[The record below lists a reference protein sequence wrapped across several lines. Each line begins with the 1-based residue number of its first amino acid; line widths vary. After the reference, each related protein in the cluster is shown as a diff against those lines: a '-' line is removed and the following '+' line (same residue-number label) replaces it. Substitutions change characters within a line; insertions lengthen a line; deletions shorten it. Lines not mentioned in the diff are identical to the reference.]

1 MENEMN
7 TDYRVGDLVYDATL
21 YDGLNT
27 FLSDL
32 PFYKRWMPENKDARI
47 LELCCG
53 TGRLT
58 LPLAQEGYAIWGVDY
73 TASMLARARAKASRA
88 GLAIHFVEADV
99 RTFRLPEKFDLVFL
113 PFNSLHHLY
122 KNEDL
127 RKTLKQVKDHLKEGG
142 LFLLDCFNPDLRY
155 IVESEK
161 EQKVVAEYTT
171 PDGREV
177 VIKQT
182 MRYESATQM
191 NRICWHYVINGV
203 FHSAQP
209 LDMRLFFPLELDAY
223 LEGAG
228 FTIVHKFGGFE
239 EEAFADDSEKQV
251 YVLAYK
257 NYI

>member
-1 MENEMN
+1 MKNNLN
-7 TDYRVGDLVYDATL
+7 TDYRVGALVYDAVL

-32 PFYKRWMPENKDARI
+32 PFYKKWLPENKDAHI

-58 LPLAQEGYAIWGVDY
+58 LPLAREGYAMWGVDH
-73 TASMLARARAKASRA
+73 TPSMLAQARAKAARA
-88 GLAIHFVEADV
+88 GLDIRFAEADV
-99 RTFRLPEKFDLVFL
+99 RALCLPEKFDLVFL
-113 PFNSLHHLY
+113 PFNSIHHLY

-127 RKTLKQVKDHLKEGG
+127 RKTLKGVKDHLKEGG

-155 IVESEK
+155 IAESEK

-177 VIKQT
+177 RIEQT

-191 NRICWHYVINGV
+191 NRIRWHYFINGA
-203 FHSAQP
+203 FHSIQP
-209 LDMRLFFPLELDAY
+209 LDMRLFFPLELDSY

-228 FTIVHKFGGFE
+228 FTVVHKFGGFE
-239 EEAFADDSEKQV
+239 GEAFTDDSPKQI
-251 YVLAYK
+251 YVLAVAK
-257 NYI
+257 